1 MLHTPPDQK
10 RGAIAFL
17 LLYMALRG
25 ALLFE
30 PGYADDL
37 VAYRRWAMGAVRE
50 GVSRVYRTTDIDY
63 PPLYAYMLEPLGHAY
78 ARLSPGVGTRKGGDL
93 AIWTALVKL
102 PPLAFDLATAALLCV
117 IGRRI
122 DARQGPHARWRLL
135 LPGVY
140 LANPAVVFD
149 GGYWG
154 HPDSILGFFVLAAF
168 VAVVEGRAA
177 TAFGLLTLGALT
189 KPLAAPFF
197 PLLLAF
203 AWRLG
208 GARAVARG
216 ALASVAVSAMV
227 FAPFVWSGDA
237 AFVLAR
243 VRGDLDRMPFTAV
256 NAHNLWGLLAP
267 WQPAEEP
274 IALHLTPTW
283 IGLGLFGIAYAATLA
298 GARRSRDSG
307 LAASEAALWAG
318 FVAASFFILA
328 THMHE
333 NHLFLALPLLAA
345 ALPLGRPWP
354 AVFAGLS
361 VAVLLNLV
369 LHDPLIPGRAPFTW
383 GGPTD
388 GARPSHGRSFFF
400 MEWLSVQAATVFT
413 LVVYSGFAWALW
425 ARVST
430 ATKAER

>member
-1 MLHTPPDQK
+1 MKTRPNEK

-17 LLYMALRG
+17 LLYLALRG

-37 VAYRRWAMGAVRE
+37 AAYRRWAMGAVRE
-50 GVSRVYRTTDIDY
+50 GLSGIYRATDIDY
-63 PPLYAYMLEPLGHAY
+63 PPLYAYVLEPLGHAY
-78 ARLSPGVGTRKGGDL
+78 AWLSPGAGTRKGGDL

-102 PPLAFDLATAALLCV
+102 PPLAFDLATALLLFG

-122 DARQGPHARWRLL
+122 DSREGSRWRLL
-135 LPGVY
+135 LPGAY

-154 HPDSILGFFVLAAF
+154 HPDSILGFFVLGAF
-168 VAVVEGRAA
+168 VAVALGRAA
-177 TAFGLLTLGALT
+177 TAFALLTLGALT
-189 KPLAAPFF
+189 KPLAAPLF
-197 PLLLAF
+197 PLLIAF
-203 AWRLG
+203 AWRRGGLRALALG
-208 GARAVARG
+208 G
-216 ALASVAVSAMV
+216 LASAAVSALV

-237 AFVLAR
+237 AFVFAR

-267 WQPAEEP
+267 WQPAEEAV
-274 IALHLTPTW
+274 ALFLTPTW

-298 GARRSRDSG
+298 GALRNRADG
-307 LAASEAALWAG
+307 MAPSEAALAAG
-318 FVAASFFILA
+318 FVTASFFILA

-354 AVFAGLS
+354 AVFAALS

-388 GARPSHGRSFFF
+388 WARPSHGRSFFLI
-400 MEWLSVQAATVFT
+400 EWLSVQAATVFT
-413 LVVYSGFAWALW
+413 LVAYAGFAWALW
-425 ARVST
+425 TRVS
-430 ATKAER
+430 AEGKAERQ